1 MQRIEVTYLQMTLIG
16 MGVGFVLGL
25 IPLILGIAKGKK
37 KLALWGFVA
46 SVGTGAVWSV
56 VSLLTAIVFIWLI
69 LRKSAETKPIQVEIV
84 NENPI
89 DVSVKNSENSPENQ
103 VSGD

>member
-1 MQRIEVTYLQMTLIG
+1 MTLIG
-16 MGVGFVLGL
+16 MGIGFVLGL

-56 VSLLTAIVFIWLI
+56 LSLLTAIVFVWLI
-69 LRKSAETKPIQVEIV
+69 LRNPVQKVEVV

-89 DVSVKNSENSPENQ
+89 DVSVKDSENSHESPTT
-103 VSGD
+103 GD

>member
-1 MQRIEVTYLQMTLIG
+1 MQRIELTYLQMTLIG
-16 MGVGFVLGL
+16 MGIGFVLGL

-56 VSLLTAIVFIWLI
+56 LSLLTAIVFVWLI
-69 LRKSAETKPIQVEIV
+69 LRNPVQKVEVV

-89 DVSVKNSENSPENQ
+89 DVSVKDSENSHESPTT
-103 VSGD
+103 GD